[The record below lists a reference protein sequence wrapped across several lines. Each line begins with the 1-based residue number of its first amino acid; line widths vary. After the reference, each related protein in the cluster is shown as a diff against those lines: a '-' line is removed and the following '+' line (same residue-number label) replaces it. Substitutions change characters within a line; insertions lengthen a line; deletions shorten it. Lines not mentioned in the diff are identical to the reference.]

1 VSAIIGEV
9 TALDDNL
16 GFTLGVVFRAF
27 VKASNAAV
35 GDLPGSHRG
44 FQLLTAAAAD
54 PPVSQSTLCQRLGI
68 DRTVM
73 TYLVDG
79 LEAADLVVRMPDP
92 ADRRARLV
100 AATDAGRAR
109 LDTLNHRLA
118 LAETHVLSGLDAADR
133 ASLKSLLGKLAT
145 QVNAL
150 DPVTNAC
157 AVVEDL
163 ATHAP

>member
-1 VSAIIGEV
+1 V
-9 TALDDNL
+9 TALDDDL

-35 GDLPGSHRG
+35 GDLPGGHRG
-44 FQLLTAAAAD
+44 YQLLTAATQDD
-54 PPVSQSTLCQRLGI
+54 PASQTELCQRLGI

-79 LEAADLVVRMPDP
+79 LEAAELVVRKPDP

-100 AATDAGRAR
+100 VATTAGRSR
-109 LDTLNHRLA
+109 LAKLDHRLG
-118 LAETHVLSGLDAADR
+118 LVETHVLAGLDAEDR
-133 ASLKSLLGKLAT
+133 ASLKVLLGKLAT
-145 QVNAL
+145 HVNAA
-150 DPVTNAC
+150 DPVTDAC

-163 ATHAP
+163 ATHTP